1 MKFMKPYFSMYFSMV
16 FHIFPYFSH
25 GWRVTI
31 SKHLPQ
37 DFRRSKLR
45 PSVPV
50 PCCSGWRWTM
60 VDLSVGEKS
69 PRVMFSKFFKYF
81 LQYTLRLFNI
91 AMENGLFIEDFP
103 INTSIYKRF
112 SMAMLNNQMVVV
124 FLWGNSGA
132 ITGNFINSNLGAMKM
147 AVSHVLTI
155 WNWDVAAKNCSEI
168 IQKTYPRN
176 AATGWWF
183 GTFFIFP
190 YIIPTDPNW
199 LIFSEGLKRP
209 TRYSCFFWW
218 VKNTN
223 LNTNNNKE

>member
-1 MKFMKPYFSMYFSMV
+1 MMIFKLTLKYHGKPMEIHETIFFHV
-16 FHIFPYFSH
+16 FFHGFPYFPYFSH

-69 PRVMFSKFFKYF
+69 PRVMF
-81 LQYTLRLFNI
+81 
-91 AMENGLFIEDFP
+91 
-103 INTSIYKRF
+103 KRF

-209 TRYSCFFWW
+209 TRYSCFFGG
-218 VKNTN
+218 
-223 LNTNNNKE
+223 